1 MKKKKTRRTGEVV
14 GFFRRG
20 TTRCEGYLTLGA
32 WTFFYNYQGKNNT
45 GQKKK
50 VLGRVETFFVLFHIQ
65 VAEEEETN
73 GAVGC
78 ETARTVDLVY
88 DKMMKKGW
96 TMEATRE
103 LDFDR

>member
-1 MKKKKTRRTGEVV
+1 M
-14 GFFRRG
+14 
-20 TTRCEGYLTLGA
+20 
-32 WTFFYNYQGKNNT
+32 
-45 GQKKK
+45 
-50 VLGRVETFFVLFHIQ
+50 
-65 VAEEEETN
+65 AEEEETN
-73 GAVGC
+73 EAVGC